1 MEVDVASLSENA
13 MGGSSVTSDPEHSE
27 TSESTR
33 PQRFSL
39 TRTDTP
45 EHLITVEY
53 DGLDTFPGGADIADT
68 ADNADIAAPAVRHAE
83 GELSADT
90 SDLPQGSARELNIE
104 EAW

>member
-53 DGLDTFPGGADIADT
+53 DGLDTFSGGATDIADT
-68 ADNADIAAPAVRHAE
+68 KDIAATAVRPAE
-83 GELSADT
+83 GELSADS
-90 SDLPQGSARELNIE
+90 SDLPQGSAQELNIE